1 MSQPPTTTTLEILN
15 QLIRGQLEPWDLRYI
30 ADHIANYL
38 RTATDLAATDEYQRL
53 RTTLIGRGMI
63 DD

>member
-1 MSQPPTTTTLEILN
+1 MSQPPTTTKLEILN
-15 QLIRGQLEPWDLRYI
+15 QLIRGQPDPWALRYI

-38 RTATDLAATDEYQRL
+38 NTTTDLATTDEYQRL
-53 RTTLIGRGMI
+53 RTTLIERGMI